1 MTVNDPLATR
11 ARDLARSGD
20 QEGAAALIR
29 TLVADVTGQEVRD
42 LVLTL
47 DQYSLNSVNGRATL
61 ADGSRYFY
69 KFHSEEGE
77 DQTIAEYYNAELL
90 REHGYLVD
98 LPVFASGE
106 PGRQILLYALRDEP
120 RLADV
125 ARADDLGEHDAPPGD
140 VILAAQADRDELAAR
155 NLVASLHP
163 ITAAQS
169 AAEPIHQL
177 FHHRLTSPGAE
188 PGRGGRIA
196 SFYEGRDFA
205 LGGGEPGGTGGTIEL
220 SWQQLL
226 DARWRID
233 GIDYDRTLGELLAEA
248 AELLDPA
255 AVAAFGGVVA
265 HGDDHNANVWFTTEG
280 DAHPLVAFDP
290 AFAGRHVPALLA
302 EVKATFHNAL
312 AHPLWLYEPALAEE
326 RYGAAVRIV
335 DGIVVVE
342 RDWALTPLRAAL
354 LTSRAERTW
363 RPLIAALAEQ
373 GLLPEHWRR
382 IVRLALMLCPLLV
395 RDVRA
400 GGAGGHTPTTS
411 ALAFAMI
418 VQCGAEPLAGA
429 DDVSAFLTGVEG

>member
-1 MTVNDPLATR
+1 MTVHDPLATR
-11 ARDLARSGD
+11 ARDLARAGD

-29 TLVADVTGQEVRD
+29 ALVADVTGQEVLN

-125 ARADDLGEHDAPPGD
+125 ARADDLGEPDAPRGD

-177 FHHRLTSPGAE
+177 FHHRLTSPGAA

-196 SFYEGRDFA
+196 SFYEGRVFA
-205 LGGGEPGGTGGTIEL
+205 LGEVEL
-220 SWQQLL
+220 RWDELL

-233 GIDYDRTLGELLAEA
+233 GVDYDRTLGELLDEA

-326 RYGAAVRIV
+326 RYGAAVRMA
-335 DGIVVVE
+335 DGVVVVE

-354 LTSRAERTW
+354 LSSRAERTW
-363 RPLIAALAEQ
+363 RPLVAALAAQ
-373 GLLPEHWRR
+373 GLLPANWRR

-429 DDVSAFLTGVEG
+429 DDVSAFLAGIEG

>member
-1 MTVNDPLATR
+1 MTRNDPLATR
-11 ARDLARSGD
+11 ARDLARAGD

-29 TLVADVTGQEVRD
+29 TLVADVTGEEVLD

-106 PGRQILLYALRDEP
+106 PGRQILLYALREEP

-125 ARADDLGEHDAPPGD
+125 ARANDLGLAGALPDA
-140 VILAAQADRDELAAR
+140 VILAAQAERDALAAR
-155 NLVASLHP
+155 NLVASIHP
-163 ITAAQS
+163 ITVEQS

-177 FHHRLTSPGAE
+177 FHHRLTGESAA

-205 LGGGEPGGTGGTIEL
+205 LGGTLL
-220 SWQQLL
+220 SWEELL
-226 DARWRID
+226 AARWRID
-233 GIDYDRTLGELLAEA
+233 GVDYDRTLAELLDEA

-255 AVAAFGGVVA
+255 AVAPFGGVVA

-326 RYGAAVRIV
+326 RFGAVVRV
-335 DGIVVVE
+335 EGGVLVVE
-342 RDWALTPLRAAL
+342 RDWALTPLRAEL
-354 LTSRAERTW
+354 LASRAERTW
-363 RPLIAALAEQ
+363 RPLVAALAEQ
-373 GLLPEHWRR
+373 GLLPAHWRR

-400 GGAGGHTPTTS
+400 GGAGGHTAVTS
-411 ALAFAMI
+411 ALALAMV
-418 VQCGAEPLAGA
+418 VQCGAEPVAGTDA
-429 DDVSAFLTGVEG
+429 VAGFLSRVDG

>member
-11 ARDLARSGD
+11 ARDLARAGD

-29 TLVADVTGQEVRD
+29 ALVADVTGQEVRD

-90 REHGYLVD
+90 RKHGYLVD

-106 PGRQILLYALRDEP
+106 PGRQILLYALREEP

-125 ARADDLGEHDAPPGD
+125 ARANDLGEADAPAD
-140 VILAAQADRDELAAR
+140 AVLLAAQAERDELAAR
-155 NLVASLHP
+155 NLIASLHP

-177 FHHRLTSPGAE
+177 FHHRLTSPGAR

-196 SFYEGRDFA
+196 SFYADRAFA
-205 LGGGEPGGTGGTIEL
+205 LGGDEPVEL
-220 SWQQLL
+220 AWQQLL
-226 DARWRID
+226 GARWRID
-233 GIDYDRTLGELLAEA
+233 GVDYDRTLGELLDEA

-255 AVAAFGGVVA
+255 ALAPFGGVVA

-312 AHPLWLYEPALAEE
+312 AHPLWLYEPAFAEQ
-326 RYGAAVRIV
+326 RFGATVRLE
-335 DGIVVVE
+335 DGVVAVE
-342 RDWALTPLRAAL
+342 RDWALTPLREEL

-363 RPLIAALAEQ
+363 RPLVAALAEQ
-373 GLLPEHWRR
+373 GLLPAHWRR

-400 GGAGGHTPTTS
+400 SGAGGHTTATS

-418 VQCGAEPLAGA
+418 VQCGAEPVSHGDAVA
-429 DDVSAFLTGVEG
+429 DFLTRIEG

>member
-1 MTVNDPLATR
+1 MTRNDPLATR
-11 ARDLARSGD
+11 ARDLARAGD

-29 TLVADVTGQEVRD
+29 TLVADVTGEEVLD

-106 PGRQILLYALRDEP
+106 PGRQILLYALREEP

-125 ARADDLGEHDAPPGD
+125 ARANDLGLAGALPDA
-140 VILAAQADRDELAAR
+140 VILAAQAERDALAAR
-155 NLVASLHP
+155 NLVASIHP
-163 ITAAQS
+163 ITVEQS

-177 FHHRLTSPGAE
+177 FHHRLTGEGAA

-205 LGGGEPGGTGGTIEL
+205 LGGAVLTWDEL
-220 SWQQLL
+220 LA
-226 DARWRID
+226 ARWRID
-233 GIDYDRTLGELLAEA
+233 GVDYDRTLAELLDEA

-255 AVAAFGGVVA
+255 AVAPFGGVVA

-326 RYGAAVRIV
+326 RFSAVVRV
-335 DGIVVVE
+335 EGGVLVVE
-342 RDWALTPLRAAL
+342 RDWALTPLRTEL
-354 LTSRAERTW
+354 LASRAERTW
-363 RPLIAALAEQ
+363 RPLVAALAEQ
-373 GLLPEHWRR
+373 GLLPAHWRR

-400 GGAGGHTPTTS
+400 GGAGGHTAVTS
-411 ALAFAMI
+411 ALALAMV
-418 VQCGAEPLAGA
+418 VQCGAEPVAGTDAVADFLARVDG
-429 DDVSAFLTGVEG
+429 